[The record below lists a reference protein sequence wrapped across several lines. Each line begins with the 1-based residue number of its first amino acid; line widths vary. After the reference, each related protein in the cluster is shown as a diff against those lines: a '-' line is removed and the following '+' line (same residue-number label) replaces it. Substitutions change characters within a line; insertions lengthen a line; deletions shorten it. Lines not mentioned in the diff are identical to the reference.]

1 MSTIRSI
8 LFVVFTLW
16 LFLAV
21 ILQFTLLYFILR
33 HSPRSFRIFKWLLAY
48 SSISQL
54 VTILSC
60 YFNQFGII
68 TNVKPMVIKSFGLC
82 RCFEP
87 RVCFFSYVIIVVSTY
102 FSNTAIFST
111 FYFKFRSVKT
121 VALRDSHVAKFMI
134 LIHVPVTTIIAL
146 KVWFYQEMVPFFDK
160 ASEDPQKYKSDEWS
174 IFAIIDENA
183 RAFPCLNL
191 ALAIGAVWLP
201 VFCCFL
207 RKRILNQVNMR
218 MQRHSAIKRSQHSTF
233 VTGLTIQVMIPSCLY
248 PLAYTIFYF
257 YYLNDMTIPLVNL
270 YNFILIGVP
279 PLVDPIVC
287 LYFVTPFRKTV
298 QGWMGK
304 SNSQIFSTS
313 KAV

>member
-201 VFCCFL
+201 
-207 RKRILNQVNMR
+207 
-218 MQRHSAIKRSQHSTF
+218 
-233 VTGLTIQVMIPSCLY
+233 GLTIQVMIPSCLY